1 MTNVEQFLAVSNAHS
16 PAFAADGDRFAFTAN
31 RRSGHASDV
40 FVYSIDGKS
49 RCVHQTDG
57 WFDVAGWG
65 RTTTDSC
72 WWRPTRTSGRTS
84 TSSTSGPASA
94 AN

>member
-16 PAFAADGDRFAFTAN
+16 PAFAADGDRFAFTTN

-49 RCVHQTDG
+49 RCFHQTDG

-65 RTTTDSC
+65 PNDDRFLLVEARSNVRQNLHVLDFQTGE
-72 WWRPTRTSGRTS
+72 RR
-84 TSSTSGPASA
+84 
-94 AN
+94 